1 MSIESHTS
9 SESIEASD
17 ERDQAARDYVEQLR
31 AFYAHAGVFVGVLI
45 IVVTVNLLT
54 NVSAGIAGEW
64 SAWWS
69 IWAFLGSGI
78 GLAVHGF
85 VVRLNRP

>member
-1 MSIESHTS
+1 MSIENRTSHEPTH
-9 SESIEASD
+9 APN
-17 ERDQAARDYVEQLR
+17 ERAQSAREYGEQVR
-31 AFYAHAGVFVGVLI
+31 AFYAHAAVFVGALI

-54 NVSAGIAGEW
+54 NLSAGIADEL

-85 VVRLNRP
+85 VVRLKRP